1 MEKPSSM
8 STDPQIL
15 HWRLADAAATEA
27 LARRIATRLTIGDA
41 VLLRGPLGAGKSTL
55 ARALIRALTSPDEEV
70 PSPTFTL
77 VQSYVARDGLELA
90 HFDLYRLAD
99 PDETAELGLDEALDA
114 GAILV
119 EWPERLGDR
128 CPPHRLCITLAPK
141 AGQGDADSTP
151 RLVTVEGH
159 GSWTLRMNGLDH
171 DG

>member
-1 MEKPSSM
+1 
-8 STDPQIL
+8 
-15 HWRLADAAATEA
+15 
-27 LARRIATRLTIGDA
+27 
-41 VLLRGPLGAGKSTL
+41 
-55 ARALIRALTSPDEEV
+55 
-70 PSPTFTL
+70 
-77 VQSYVARDGLELA
+77 VARDGLELA

-114 GAILV
+114 GHLV

-128 CPPHRLCITLAPK
+128 CPPHRLCITLAPE